1 MVVGEAVPGDASKPD
16 DRRAGSRE
24 LSTLWRGIE
33 VLQVLQQWT
42 WKGEG
47 WGNNRIAEYL
57 DADKSQVSRTL
68 RVLTEAGLVVR
79 DEVTRS
85 YRLGPRMY
93 SLGMRAADQQLM
105 RAAAAVILRAAEAV
119 DARAF
124 LVVRIGT
131 EVCTIWSEQPETMR
145 PFVDSIGMVYPVIAT
160 DTGRALMY
168 NTPDAEIRKLLQGG
182 VHTSAQLEQFISR
195 VHEDRG
201 RGFSSGLVQ
210 DGSSAVLALPVWGA
224 GRSIVATLGA
234 EGPALLDQANIIP
247 AVRVLSQTAAAI
259 TRRYTAV
266 MDAHNGT
273 ASVPYQ
279 GWPDP
284 PKFTRH

>member
-1 MVVGEAVPGDASKPD
+1 M
-16 DRRAGSRE
+16 
-24 LSTLWRGIE
+24 STLWRGIE

-47 WGNNRIAEYL
+47 WGNNRVAEYL
-57 DADKSQVSRTL
+57 DADKSQISRTL

-93 SLGMRAADQQLM
+93 SLGMRAAGQQLM

-124 LVVRIGT
+124 LVARIGT

-145 PFVDSIGMVYPVIAT
+145 PFADSIGMVYPLIAT
-160 DTGRALMY
+160 DTGRAPMY
-168 NTPDAEIRKLLQGG
+168 NTPRCGDPQA
-182 VHTSAQLEQFISR
+182 A
-195 VHEDRG
+195 
-201 RGFSSGLVQ
+201 
-210 DGSSAVLALPVWGA
+210 A
-224 GRSIVATLGA
+224 GRLFGGSRAARLGN
-234 EGPALLDQANIIP
+234 GPQHSRDARRRGSALLDQANIIP

-273 ASVPYQ
+273 ASAPYQ

-284 PKFTRH
+284 PKSTRH